1 MLRLYLTNLTVKI
14 AVNLNYAHITKL
26 FNYFVVQA
34 SQEEFLWFKT
44 VCKLFNLFYGI
55 PTKVTKVHLLHVLWL
70 SVYLLTYNN
79 SQIAEQILVK
89 SDTGIK
95 CH

>member
-34 SQEEFLWFKT
+34 SQEEFL
-44 VCKLFNLFYGI
+44 
-55 PTKVTKVHLLHVLWL
+55 
-70 SVYLLTYNN
+70 
-79 SQIAEQILVK
+79 
-89 SDTGIK
+89 
-95 CH
+95 